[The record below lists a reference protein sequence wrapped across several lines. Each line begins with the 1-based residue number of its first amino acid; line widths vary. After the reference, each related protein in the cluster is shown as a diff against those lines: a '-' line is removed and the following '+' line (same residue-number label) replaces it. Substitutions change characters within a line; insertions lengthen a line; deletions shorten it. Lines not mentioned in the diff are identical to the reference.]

1 MLPWWGRGC
10 PGSRTG
16 VHVGN
21 QSAEERRE
29 RGCSA
34 GNGDQEPAATPARH
48 HGCDTR
54 DRGGGMPSPSIG
66 AGRAEEGM
74 VTRPVSAQQSGNG
87 KATSQVRSQ
96 SRRARR
102 RVGNSGEWDGV
113 ALQQPWGRDRWPR
126 AELSWGP
133 GPRAGAGDGQPGLR
147 VPSGPRRNARF
158 RTSAEHGLQKQMQIF
173 RSVRK

>member
-1 MLPWWGRGC
+1 MLPCWGRGC

-34 GNGDQEPAATPARH
+34 GNGDQEPAVTPTRH
-48 HGCDTR
+48 RGCDTR
-54 DRGGGMPSPSIG
+54 DRSGGMRSPSIG

-87 KATSQVRSQ
+87 KATSRVRSQ

-102 RVGNSGEWDGV
+102 RVGNSGEWDRV

-133 GPRAGAGDGQPGLR
+133 GPRPGWEMVSQAFECPQGHDETR
-147 VPSGPRRNARF
+147 VL
-158 RTSAEHGLQKQMQIF
+158 GLLQSTGFGNGCKF
-173 RSVRK
+173 SEV